1 MTPAIS
7 AKGLT
12 KRYGATLALDRLD
25 LDIATSEVY
34 GFLGPNGAGKT
45 TTIRLLLGIHRP
57 TAGTVLVA
65 GHDAWSDPV
74 AAHRQVAYVASEPT
88 LWPALTG
95 EETLDYFAN
104 LRGRCDRE
112 YRARLVERFDFD
124 RSKKV
129 RALSK
134 GNRQKIQLIAA
145 FATRADILILDE
157 PTSGLDPLMEA
168 AFRLTVAETRE
179 RGQTIFLSSHVLS
192 EVELLCDRIG
202 LLRAGRLI
210 DQGTLAQLRHLTAR
224 TVEVTFTESHVDVDS
239 LRHIEGVEIATA
251 DDHRLRL
258 QVRGD
263 MGRLLQAL
271 THLPVKTLDSR
282 EPSLEEIFLV
292 HYRSDA
298 TDDGSDRP
306 SRHVDLMP

>member
-1 MTPAIS
+1 MTSVIQ

-12 KRYGATLALDRLD
+12 KRYGATLALDHLD
-25 LDIATSEVY
+25 LDIAQGEVY

-57 TAGTVLVA
+57 TEGTALVA

-88 LWPALTG
+88 LWPSLTG
-95 EETLDYFAN
+95 AETLEYFAN
-104 LRGRCDRE
+104 LRGGCDRA
-112 YRARLVERFDFD
+112 YRDQLVDRFDFD
-124 RSKKV
+124 SSKKV

-145 FATRADILILDE
+145 FATRAEILTLDE

-168 AFRLTVAETRE
+168 AFRTTVTEARE
-179 RGQTIFLSSHVLS
+179 REQTIFLSSHVLS

-202 LLRAGRLI
+202 ILRTGKLI

-224 TVEVTFTESHVDVDS
+224 TVEVTFTESHVDAESLCHVD
-239 LRHIEGVEIATA
+239 GVEIARA
-251 DDHRLRL
+251 HDHHLEL

-263 MGRLLQAL
+263 MGPLLHAL
-271 THLPVKTLDSR
+271 TRLPVKTLDSR

-298 TDDGSDRP
+298 TAVGPTVAAP
-306 SRHVDLMP
+306 SAAE